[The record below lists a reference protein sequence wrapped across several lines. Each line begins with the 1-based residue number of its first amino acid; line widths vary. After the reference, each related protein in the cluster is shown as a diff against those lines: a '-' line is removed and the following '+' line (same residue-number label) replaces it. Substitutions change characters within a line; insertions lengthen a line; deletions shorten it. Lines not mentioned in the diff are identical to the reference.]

1 MKFRQASN
9 DIEEALSQAL
19 LVQKEDVRSKIP
31 YVRIRP
37 FATVQANSPKD
48 RKVRTAV
55 ARRAHSEGPVLPGPA
70 LEATLGE

>member
-48 RKVRTAV
+48 RKVRHLDV
-55 ARRAHSEGPVLPGPA
+55 KGR
-70 LEATLGE
+70 